1 VWIGVWCG
9 LLFGVVAA
17 AVLGIAAAGVAVRSV
32 PAAVMAVLLCAGAI
46 SGAFTHQR
54 AADTLAATIPTGHIE
69 FEGRVAEDEGPMR
82 PAVVQ
87 PEALRTESGWR
98 PWTGPAIGVGPDGEG
113 LLVAGRRIRVVGMVR
128 SAPGRIRGDPIAGRV
143 TVDRIEVIGSAG
155 GWLFAVGNAARDRV
169 RSVLDPS
176 KREQALVAGFLIGDT
191 AGLSARDL
199 DQLRRSGLTHFIAVS
214 GSNVAL
220 FLAAWWAL
228 TAVLGFGPKRRF
240 ALGAAGL
247 AIFIVMTRW
256 EASVL
261 RAAFMAATVLGGAAT
276 GVVVDA
282 WVAVGLA
289 VAALLLVSGQLAAD
303 VGFQL
308 SVAATLGIL
317 AGAGMFA
324 GRRPRAV
331 WATFGAACAAQ
342 IAVVPVLLIHFGTVP
357 LMSPIANLLSAPLV
371 TGSTVSGALAVVVGW
386 APAVAVSAALASGVL
401 RIAALAARWPQLGPG
416 AVTVVVGLGL
426 LIRAKRSRPIAL
438 LGAAAMLAFTVIAPV
453 RAPEV
458 PMAVFLDV
466 GQGDATLLIDPGG
479 GVALVDGGAD
489 PIVLAEG
496 LRRHHIGR
504 IDLLVASHGDV
515 DHVGGFAGIV
525 RDHAVGRLWVPDH
538 PDGGPELARVVGE
551 ASAAGVPIDRVGP
564 GFGYDLGSISIEVL
578 GPRRRYAARNDGSI
592 VLWVGAGRTLL
603 LAGDI
608 GEVAQ
613 GELPAL
619 EPDVLLVPHHGS
631 SSTDRRWLEATVGSI
646 SVISVGPNT
655 YGHPAPE
662 IVATLAAAGTNQVT
676 TMEEG
681 DVSVELGSP

>member
-1 VWIGVWCG
+1 M
-9 LLFGVVAA
+9 LFGVAAA
-17 AVLGIAAAGVAVRSV
+17 AVLGIAAAGVVVRSV
-32 PAAVMAVLLCAGAI
+32 PVAVMGVLLCAGVI

-54 AADTLAATIPTGHIE
+54 TADTLAAPIPTGHIE
-69 FEGRVAEDEGPMR
+69 FEGRVAEDAGPMR

-98 PWTGPAIGVGPDGEG
+98 PWSGPAVGVGPDGEAP
-113 LLVAGRRIRVVGMVR
+113 LVAGQRIRVVGTVR

-143 TVDRIEVIGSAG
+143 TVDRIDVIGTAG

-176 KREQALVAGFLIGDT
+176 NREQALVAGFLIGDT
-191 AGLSARDL
+191 AGLSPRDL
-199 DQLRRSGLTHFIAVS
+199 EQLRRSGLTHFIAVS

-220 FLAAWWAL
+220 FLAAWWAV
-228 TAVLGFGPKRRF
+228 TAFLGFGPKRRF
-240 ALGAAGL
+240 LIGAAGL
-247 AIFIVMTRW
+247 AIFIVVTRW

-276 GVVVDA
+276 GVVVDT

-289 VAALLLVSGQLAAD
+289 VAALLLVSGQLAID

-324 GRRPRAV
+324 GRRPRLV

-386 APAVAVSAALASGVL
+386 APAVAVSSTLASGVL
-401 RIAALAARWPQLGPG
+401 RIAGLAARWPQLGPS
-416 AVTVVVGLGL
+416 AVAFVIGLGV
-426 LIRAKRSRPIAL
+426 LIRAKRSRPFAVF
-438 LGAAAMLAFTVIAPV
+438 GAAAVLAFTVIVPV
-453 RAPEV
+453 RPPEV
-458 PMAVFLDV
+458 PIAVFLDV

-479 GVALVDGGAD
+479 AVALIDGGAD

-515 DHVGGFAGIV
+515 DHVGGFDGIFH
-525 RDHAVGRLWVPDH
+525 DHAVGRLWVPDH
-538 PDGGPELARVVGE
+538 PDGGPELVRVEGE
-551 ASAAGVPIDRVGP
+551 ATTAGVPIDHVGP
-564 GFGYDLGSISIEVL
+564 GFGYDLGLISIESL

-592 VLWVGAGRTLL
+592 VLWVESGRSLL

-631 SSTDRRWLEATVGSI
+631 GSTDRRWLAATVRSI
-646 SVISVGPNT
+646 AVISVGPNT

-662 IVATLAAAGTNQVT
+662 IVATLADTGTDVAT

-681 DVSVELGSP
+681 DVSVDLGPP